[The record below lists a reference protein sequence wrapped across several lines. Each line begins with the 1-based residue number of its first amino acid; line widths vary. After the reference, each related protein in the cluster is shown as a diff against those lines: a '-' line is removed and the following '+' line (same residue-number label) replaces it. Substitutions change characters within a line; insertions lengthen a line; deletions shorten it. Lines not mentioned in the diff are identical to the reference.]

1 MQAALKDRVGRKFPV
16 HSSAQPLEYELVL
29 LFCKEDGIELI
40 VKHWEKYSI
49 VFVTILFFVYTKL
62 NDLYI

>member
-1 MQAALKDRVGRKFPV
+1 MYI
-16 HSSAQPLEYELVL
+16 AQPPEYELVL
-29 LFCKEDGIELI
+29 LFYKEDGIELI

-62 NDLYI
+62 NDLSI